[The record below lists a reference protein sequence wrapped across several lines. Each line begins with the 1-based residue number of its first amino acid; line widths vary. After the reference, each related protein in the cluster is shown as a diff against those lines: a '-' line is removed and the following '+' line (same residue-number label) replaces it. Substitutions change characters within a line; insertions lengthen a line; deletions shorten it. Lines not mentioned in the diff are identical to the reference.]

1 MIKLPLKYL
10 SLINYYRGEIMSIS
24 ECVSTRIRELL
35 KQRNL
40 TIYKL
45 EQLSCVSHST
55 MKSLLNNHYNAC
67 NLKTLFQIIDA
78 LNLTVSGFFDNPIF
92 QLQNID
98 F

>member
-1 MIKLPLKYL
+1 
-10 SLINYYRGEIMSIS
+10 MSIS

-45 EQLSCVSHST
+45 EQLSCISHST

-67 NLKTLFQIIDA
+67 NLKTLFQIVDA
-78 LNLTVSGFFDNPIF
+78 LNLSVSDFFASDIF
-92 QLQNID
+92 NLQNVD
-98 F
+98 YL